1 MNNENIRNIA
11 IIAHVDHGKTTLVD
25 AMFKQSGMFRERE
38 LSLERI
44 MDNLDLERERGIT
57 IAAKNCE
64 ISIDNTR
71 INIIDTPGH
80 ADFGGEVERALLM
93 ADGAI
98 LLVDAAEGPLPQT
111 RFVLQKALERDIK
124 IIVVINK
131 IDKKDARPDDVLD
144 EIIDLFISLDV
155 DEDKLDFPVLYA
167 VGRDGICIEDM
178 HDEKKDLQPLFRAI
192 IKHMPPPSYNEDSD
206 FAMLVSDIGYSDY
219 FGRLAIGKVNSSTV
233 MKNDELTCIKE
244 NGNSIRFKVSNI
256 QMYEGMTLKSVQSA
270 EPGDIVIISG
280 NNDVHIGDT
289 LSSNHDAAA
298 LERPRI
304 DEPVVSM
311 EFTINSSPYA
321 GKEGK
326 YVQSARIKERLHKET
341 LKNVSINIQPG
352 NDANAFMVHGRGE
365 LQLAILIENMRR
377 EGFELSVGK
386 PKAIMKSVNG
396 KIMEPME
403 HLIVDCDDL
412 YVGIVTEKLSKR
424 KGKLISMVSAMDGRT
439 RFEFIIPSRGLIGYR
454 NEFLTDTRGTG
465 IINAV
470 FEGYDEYKGDIEQRS
485 TGSLVSDCKGKA
497 MGYAIF
503 NLEPRGKIF
512 ILPNDYVYEGMIIGE
527 HSKSND
533 LNVNPTKEKKLSNMR
548 SAGKDDAIML
558 TPVTPMTLERA
569 IEFIKDDEYVEVTPQ
584 TIRLRKRILSALE
597 RKKSQ
602 KKAR

>member
-1 MNNENIRNIA
+1 MHNSKIRNIA
-11 IIAHVDHGKTTLVD
+11 IIAHVDHGKTTMVD
-25 AMFKQSGMFRERE
+25 AMFRQSGMFKDRE
-38 LSLERI
+38 LTIERV

-64 ISIDNTR
+64 ISIDGIR

-111 RFVLQKALERDIK
+111 RFVLQKALNRDMP

-155 DEDKLDFPVLYA
+155 HEDALSFPVLYA
-167 VGRDGICIEDM
+167 VGRDGVCMNNLND
-178 HDEKKDLQPLFRAI
+178 KSSDLRPLFDAI
-192 IKHMPPPSYNEDSD
+192 IRHLPAPCYEGGDEFS
-206 FAMLVSDIGYSDY
+206 MLVSDIGYSDY
-219 FGRLAIGKVNSSTV
+219 FGRLAIGKIHSGTVSKNS
-233 MKNDELTCIKE
+233 ELICLGE
-244 NGNSIRFKVSNI
+244 NGRKTRFKVNSV
-256 QMYEGMTLKSVQSA
+256 QMYEGMSLINPPNAQ
-270 EPGDIVIISG
+270 PGDIVIVSG
-280 NNDVHIGDT
+280 HNSVHIGDT
-289 LSSNHDAAA
+289 LCSNPETQPF
-298 LERPRI
+298 ERPRI

-321 GKEGK
+321 GQDGK

-341 LKNVSINIQPG
+341 LKNVSINVKNC

-386 PKAIMKSVNG
+386 PEAIMKIIDG
-396 KIMEPME
+396 KRMEPME
-403 HLIVDCDDL
+403 HLIVDCDDQ

-424 KGKLISMVSAMDGRT
+424 KGQLISMISGMDGRT

-465 IINAV
+465 IMNAV
-470 FEGYDEYKGDIEQRS
+470 FRGYEEYKGEIEQRS

-497 MGYAIF
+497 VAYAIY
-503 NLEPRGKIF
+503 NLEARGQMF
-512 ILPNDYVYEGMIIGE
+512 IRPNDPVYEGMVVGE
-527 HSKSND
+527 HAKGND

-548 SAGKDDAIML
+548 SAGKDDSIML
-558 TPVTPMTLERA
+558 TPVKPMTLERA
-569 IEFIKDDEYVEVTPQ
+569 IEFINDDEYVEVTPK
-584 TIRLRKRILSALE
+584 TVRIRKRILSALD
-597 RKKSQ
+597 RKKANR
-602 KKAR
+602 KE